1 MATHRAFSNFRL
13 TRCLELTSELE
24 MNRDFHFDSH
34 RRPIELRWLI
44 LPLQHGLQ
52 CRGYQQRVAT
62 QSTRSHHVSV
72 LVDHRVDYHGARDM
86 RLLREY
92 GILGW
97 NRKDLPWRFEVG
109 TNANNSCRCGLLR
122 RWGGYQCPCAT
133 NYSPE

>member
-1 MATHRAFSNFRL
+1 MATRRAFSHFRP
-13 TRCLELTSELE
+13 TMRLELTSELE

-72 LVDHRVDYHGARDM
+72 LVDHRVDYDRARDM

-92 GILGW
+92 GILGL

-109 TNANNSCRCGLLR
+109 TKANNSCRCGMLR
-122 RWGGYQCPCAT
+122 RRNRHGSSGAT
-133 NYSPE
+133 KNSAQ